1 MPGIAGRIITL
12 RKANGMYGIEL
23 SGSGSIINVASA
35 DRFFIGDPVVVA
47 SENGKVSGMSR
58 VSKRAAMVT
67 GGTSEYGS
75 GLGEYWDRK
84 R

>member
-12 RKANGMYGIEL
+12 RKANGNYGIEL
-23 SGSGSIINVASA
+23 SGSGSIIDVASS

-58 VSKRAAMVT
+58 ASKKATMIA
-67 GGTSEYGS
+67 GGTLEYGA
-75 GLGEYWDRK
+75 GLGEYWERK